1 VVRRT
6 GPRRLVGASPPLQTA
21 GPMVDLDLR
30 TLYLNDLEFHGCT
43 VYDPAVFEALVGH
56 IERGEVRPVV
66 GGTFPLVDI
75 CAAQEA
81 FLAKAH
87 VGALVLTVD

>member
-1 VVRRT
+1 
-6 GPRRLVGASPPLQTA
+6 
-21 GPMVDLDLR
+21 
-30 TLYLNDLEFHGCT
+30 
-43 VYDPAVFEALVGH
+43 
-56 IERGEVRPVV
+56 VV

-81 FLAKAH
+81 FRAKAH

>member
-1 VVRRT
+1 
-6 GPRRLVGASPPLQTA
+6 
-21 GPMVDLDLR
+21 
-30 TLYLNDLEFHGCT
+30 
-43 VYDPAVFEALVGH
+43 VFEALVDH

-75 CAAQEA
+75 CAAQQA

>member
-6 GPRRLVGASPPLQTA
+6 GPRR
-21 GPMVDLDLR
+21 
-30 TLYLNDLEFHGCT
+30 
-43 VYDPAVFEALVGH
+43 LVGH

-81 FLAKAH
+81 FRAKAH

>member
-1 VVRRT
+1 MVVV
-6 GPRRLVGASPPLQTA
+6 GSAQRLCL
-21 GPMVDLDLR
+21 
-30 TLYLNDLEFHGCT
+30 LE
-43 VYDPAVFEALVGH
+43 PLVGH